1 MSLYVERDGSGP
13 RLVLVHGFTQNRHCW
28 GMEATDLARD
38 HEVLRLDAP
47 GHGRSAGVA
56 ADLLRGGELIAAAGG
71 TATYVGYSMGARL
84 CLHAALVAPTE
95 VRGLVLIGGTA
106 GIEDPTERADR
117 REQDLRT
124 AGEIEAQGVAAFV
137 ESWLA
142 QPIFN
147 HLPSEAAFAEERR
160 EATVEGLVSSITL
173 AGTGSQAP
181 LWDQLP
187 NLGMPVLVIVG
198 ALDAKFTA
206 LGERMAETIGDNAT
220 FATVPEAGHAAH
232 LERPAAFLAVLRPWL
247 SSHGL

>member
-13 RLVLVHGFTQNRHCW
+13 RLVLVHGFTQNRRCW
-28 GMEATDLARD
+28 GSEATDLARD

-47 GHGRSAGVA
+47 GHGRSAEVK

-71 TATYVGYSMGARL
+71 RATYIGYSMGARL
-84 CLHAALVAPTE
+84 CLHAALSAPAD

-106 GIEDPTERADR
+106 GIEDPVERAAR
-117 REQDLRT
+117 RQQDLRT
-124 AGEIEAQGVAAFV
+124 AEAIEAAGVGAFV

-142 QPIFN
+142 QPIFT
-147 HLPSEAAFAEERR
+147 HLPPEAAFVEQRR
-160 EATVEGLVSSITL
+160 EGTVDGLVSSITL

-187 NLGMPVLVIVG
+187 DLQMPVLVVAG
-198 ALDAKFTA
+198 ALDDKFSA
-206 LGERMAETIGDNAT
+206 LGQRMAEAIGANAT
-220 FATVPEAGHAAH
+220 FATVPDAGHAAH

-247 SSHGL
+247 ARHEL